1 VTMMEPSS
9 RLIRLMSGD
18 ESAMELDEAAMEI
31 AALDHG
37 DLARSAV
44 FRQLDLWAARVRAVA
59 GPQARGAALLHAL
72 NHVLFEEE
80 KLEGDRED
88 YYAPANSCID
98 LVMARRKGLPITLS
112 VICIEAG
119 RRAGLPLSGVNLPAH
134 FVCRFDEEDG
144 VRVMIDPF
152 EKGRLLTEEDCR
164 QLISEIT
171 GAQLPPAGDLFA
183 PAPKS
188 RIIARM
194 LNNLHGAY
202 WRRGDIGKAA
212 EVIQWLRLVSRG

>member
-1 VTMMEPSS
+1 MMEPSS
-9 RLIRLMSGD
+9 RLIALLNGD
-18 ESAMELDEAAMEI
+18 ETAMELDEAAMEV

-37 DLARSAV
+37 GMARQGV
-44 FRQLDLWAARVRAVA
+44 FRQLDLWAARVLERA
-59 GPQARGAALLHAL
+59 GPHASGPKLLHAL
-72 NHVLFEEE
+72 NSVLFDEE

-112 VICIEAG
+112 VICIEVG

-134 FVCRFDEEDG
+134 FVCRFDDASG

-152 EKGRLLTEEDCR
+152 DRGRLLTEQDCIEFIS
-164 QLISEIT
+164 QLT
-171 GAQLPPAGDLFA
+171 GGVQLPPLEELFA

-202 WRRGDIGKAA
+202 WRRGDVGKAA
-212 EVIQWLRLVSRG
+212 DVVHWLRLASRG